1 MSQCRILVVDDEIE
15 ILDQFRSVL
24 DPDQCDESLSQ
35 KDRLESELF
44 GSEQSQP
51 HELSYDV
58 TFCRQGDEAVKAV
71 SDAIAQKRPFSLAFV
86 DVRMPPGPDGVTSAE
101 QMRAIDSDINI
112 VMLTAF
118 ADVDPGEIARRVGP
132 IEKLLYVQKPFFPQE
147 IRHFAAALCSKWQS
161 EQELNAKN
169 AQLARVIKN
178 LIAANKALNEA
189 DQLKTEF
196 LKAMSHELRTPLTI
210 FKNVI
215 SNAISGVFGELSQK
229 LKANLQMADD
239 GLKRLS
245 RMFADFLEISMLETG
260 ELKPIKTDISIQKYL
275 DEVSRKYITQCSEK
289 NIDLRISSEDL
300 CISFDSNMFK
310 RVVNNLLENA
320 VRFAGTGGSISLRTC
335 QIDGAVEIRIE
346 DSGPGIEPNDIE
358 RIFCKFVQIQRDV
371 GPGWHG
377 TGLGLSIA
385 KRIVELHGGKIW
397 VESAGGRGSNFCFLV
412 PVKTAPAT
420 KTQPKDQMPQQV
432 SPYELY

>member
-1 MSQCRILVVDDEIE
+1 MSQCRILVVDDEVE

-24 DPDQCDESLSQ
+24 DPDQRDQLLSQ

-44 GSEQSQP
+44 GGEQSQP
-51 HELSYDV
+51 EGLSYDV
-58 TFCRQGDEAVKAV
+58 TFCRQGDEAVRAV
-71 SDAIAQKRPFSLAFV
+71 SESIEQKRPFALAFV
-86 DVRMPPGPDGVTSAE
+86 DVRMPPGPDGVTAAE
-101 QMRAIDSDINI
+101 QMRAIDCDINI

-118 ADVDPGEIARRVGP
+118 SDVDPSEIARRVGP
-132 IEKLLYVQKPFFPQE
+132 LEKLLYVQKPFFPQE

-161 EQELNAKN
+161 EQELNSKN
-169 AQLARVIKN
+169 AQLAKVIKN

-260 ELKPIKTDISIQKYL
+260 ELKPIKTNISIRQHL
-275 DEVSRKYITQCSEK
+275 DEVLKKYMPQCSEK
-289 NIDLRISSEDL
+289 NIDIRISCDDI
-300 CISFDSNMFK
+300 CIFFDSNMFK

-320 VRFAGTGGSISLRTC
+320 VRFAGSGGSISLRTC
-335 QIDGAVEIRIE
+335 QVDDAVEIRIE
-346 DSGPGIEPNDIE
+346 DSGPGIERNDIE

-385 KRIVELHGGKIW
+385 KHIVELHGGKIW
-397 VESAGGRGSNFCFLV
+397 VEIAGGRSSNFCFLV
-412 PVKTAPAT
+412 PVKTAPASA
-420 KTQPKDQMPQQV
+420 TQPKEQIPQQA
-432 SPYELY
+432 SQFELY